1 MPTPP
6 SKTPTSIASLMKDCW
21 NLQMSERPE
30 FIDII
35 KTVLQI
41 QEKEA
46 ALKPPK
52 ASEFTVNKIRGV
64 TRLETNETIEDILEM
79 KSIELLN
86 SFREKSNGKKSDESK
101 ESKESKTKS
110 KESKESKETVEEQK
124 IKDSIAKRKNT
135 KLVPAINKKIP
146 TST

>member
-1 MPTPP
+1 
-6 SKTPTSIASLMKDCW
+6 MKDCW

-52 ASEFTVNKIRGV
+52 ASEFTVNTIRGV

-79 KSIELLN
+79 KSVELLN
-86 SFREKSNGKKSDESK
+86 SFREKGNHGKKSDESK
-101 ESKESKTKS
+101 ESKETKTKS
-110 KESKESKETVEEQK
+110 KESKESKETLEEQK
-124 IKDSIAKRKNT
+124 IKDSTAKRKNT